1 MTVDARVANLAL
13 TFRELDILT
22 RARPGREY
30 VRVFRL
36 LDGETNVA
44 VDSLLGKG
52 LLGPR
57 SYTLDDYDTHGLT
70 ALALELLPAIRE
82 LYAAECAF
90 RRRPL

>member
-1 MTVDARVANLAL
+1 MTVDARVADLAL
-13 TFRELDILT
+13 TFRELNILN
-22 RARPGREY
+22 RARSGRLY

-57 SYTLDDYDTHGLT
+57 WYTLDDYDMHGLT
-70 ALALELLPAIRE
+70 PLALELLPAIRE

-90 RRRPL
+90 RGRPL